1 MDHELEPG
9 NLLVLMPMLLGINIA
24 MKGPGW
30 NVKKTLNTLDWS
42 PAYSFVGAARVT
54 MCFSVNC
61 LRPLLIHDVTR
72 AYAFATYASVYYSY
86 AFFSF
91 FGFLLIPV
99 VESLDFGGGGRK
111 LPSWHLER
119 SRRTYLI
126 YICHMHGEFETTP
139 CLEEGIF
146 TISLDKIRESECV
159 TIEEC
164 IWILSGYLYN
174 HRISLN
180 VSISVHFFY

>member
-9 NLLVLMPMLLGINIA
+9 NLLVLMPMLLGINID

-42 PAYSFVGAARVT
+42 PAYNFVGAARVT

-61 LRPLLIHDVTR
+61 LRPLLIHDATR

-91 FGFLLIPV
+91 FGFLLIPG

-111 LPSWHLER
+111 LALGKKSSNLGITWAPTWKALPNRLPVIVQNSSS
-119 SRRTYLI
+119 SRRR
-126 YICHMHGEFETTP
+126 M
-139 CLEEGIF
+139 IF
-146 TISLDKIRESECV
+146 
-159 TIEEC
+159 
-164 IWILSGYLYN
+164 YLY
-174 HRISLN
+174 
-180 VSISVHFFY
+180 

>member
-9 NLLVLMPMLLGINIA
+9 NLLVLMPMLLGINID

-30 NVKKTLNTLDWS
+30 TVKKTLNTLDWS

-61 LRPLLIHDVTR
+61 LRPLLIHDATR

-91 FGFLLIPV
+91 FGFLLIPG
-99 VESLDFGGGGRK
+99 VESLDFGVK
-111 LPSWHLER
+111 ER
-119 SRRTYLI
+119 TTMRSTTKQVLRA
-126 YICHMHGEFETTP
+126 YITF
-139 CLEEGIF
+139 I
-146 TISLDKIRESECV
+146 
-159 TIEEC
+159 
-164 IWILSGYLYN
+164 
-174 HRISLN
+174 
-180 VSISVHFFY
+180 